1 MKYTIEFKKEVKE
14 VVPQTIDPIAGLF
27 SFEKTVPSIKKGV
40 YLSFNSDDGKP
51 AVYVVSS
58 TNEVRLQNMF
68 KALISENTGFL
79 NIEKEGVKS
88 IQFMDVEE
96 ETAKYLLHRRKFK
109 GLKLSVEDQ
118 AFYDSVEHSYFK
130 SLLKTLKNVYNSV
143 IVLYNPFSYRKRDS
157 MVEFMYSK
165 IKESTNI
172 FILLDLGS
180 TDLNEMRSAISA
192 QNVKFFEYGI

>member
-1 MKYTIEFKKEVKE
+1 MKYSIEFKKEVKE
-14 VVPQTIDPIAGLF
+14 VVPQSVDLTAGLF

-40 YLSFNSDDGKP
+40 SLSFNSEDGRP

-96 ETAKYLLHRRKFK
+96 ETAKYVLYKKKFPK
-109 GLKLSVEDQ
+109 LRLSVEDES
-118 AFYDSVEHSYFK
+118 FYSSVTKSYFR
-130 SLLKTLKNVYNSV
+130 SLLESFKNIYNSV
-143 IVLYNPFSYRKRDS
+143 IVLYNPFGYQRRDS
-157 MVEFMYSK
+157 MVEFMYSN
-165 IKESTNI
+165 IKDSTNI

-180 TDLNEMRSAISA
+180 TDLREMRSAVSS